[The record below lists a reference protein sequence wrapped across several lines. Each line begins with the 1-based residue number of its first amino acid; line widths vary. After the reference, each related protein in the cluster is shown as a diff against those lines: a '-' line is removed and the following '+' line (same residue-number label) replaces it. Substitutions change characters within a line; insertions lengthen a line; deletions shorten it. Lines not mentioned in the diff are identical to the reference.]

1 MNPMTRYEKTKNFI
15 LDKLT
20 RELPDNLYYHGVHH
34 VLDVLVAAEML
45 GEKEKISEHDLE
57 LVKVAVLFH
66 DSGFIEGSKN
76 HEQRGCDLAKK
87 KLPEFGYN
95 SDEIDSICGMIM
107 ATIYPQKPKNHL
119 EEIICDAD
127 LDYLGRDDFFTTGS
141 TLLKEMNT
149 NGSIQ
154 TEADW
159 NKLQEDFLNSH
170 RYFTDTANRLRN
182 KKKQEHL
189 EKIRQ
194 MNRGVKN

>member
-1 MNPMTRYEKTKNFI
+1 MTRYEKTKNFMVN
-15 LDKLT
+15 KLNKG
-20 RELPDNLYYHGVHH
+20 LPENLHYHSVNH
-34 VLDVLVAAEML
+34 VLDVLTAAEML
-45 GEKEKISEHDLE
+45 GEKEKISEKEME

-66 DSGFIEGSKN
+66 DSGYLVSSKE
-76 HEQRGCDLAKK
+76 HEQLGCELAKK
-87 KLPEFGYN
+87 ELPGFGYSN
-95 SDEIDSICGMIM
+95 DEIDSICGMIM
-107 ATIYPQKPKNHL
+107 ATRYPQTPKNHL

-127 LDYLGRDDFFTTGS
+127 LDYLGRDDFFTTGN

-159 NKLQEDFLNSH
+159 NKLQESFLTSH

-194 MNRGVKN
+194 MNRKIKN